1 MWGVFCSIA
10 FCRLLLS
17 KLSVE
22 TGDQRA
28 GLFVPLHGFKMTG
41 EMNMPL
47 ITWICIAAI
56 SLLVVGVR
64 IFCGFSH
71 REHTR
76 KRHVFEMGYEW
87 EEVYVAGDRVIHD
100 EDDYGEDD

>member
-1 MWGVFCSIA
+1 
-10 FCRLLLS
+10 
-17 KLSVE
+17 
-22 TGDQRA
+22 
-28 GLFVPLHGFKMTG
+28 
-41 EMNMPL
+41 MPL

-87 EEVYVAGDRVIHD
+87 EEVYVAGEIGRAHV
-100 EDDYGEDD
+100 